1 MKVLREDT
9 ARTRKCLLEAAS
21 EIFAEKGFR
30 NATVAEICRRANANI
45 AAVNYHF
52 GDKETLYRE
61 AWRQS
66 FLESLKAHPL
76 DGGVSDNA
84 PPEKRLRG
92 QVTAFL
98 HRITDRNN
106 KEFLFVLKEFANPTG
121 LLQEVMQEE
130 IRPLQ
135 ERTRV
140 MIRELLGPHI
150 SDIQIRFCELSI
162 LSQCMNPVVMRSGKE
177 GKREHESD
185 YPAIDDVDA
194 YADHVVRFSLGGI
207 CAVREQAKKKRRSY
221 KKQQERGT

>member
-1 MKVLREDT
+1 MKIPREDT
-9 ARTRKCLLEAAS
+9 ARTRKCLLAAAS

-30 NATVAEICRRANANI
+30 NATVAEICRRAKANI

-52 GDKETLYRE
+52 RDKETLYRE

-76 DGGVSDNA
+76 DGGVSRNA

-98 HRITDRNN
+98 HRITDKNN
-106 KEFLFVLKEFANPTG
+106 KELLFVLKEFSNPTG
-121 LLQEVMQEE
+121 LLKGVMQEE

-135 ERTRV
+135 ERTRIL
-140 MIRELLGPHI
+140 IRELLGPHS
-150 SDIQIRFCELSI
+150 SDMQIRFCEISI
-162 LSQCMNPVVMRSGKE
+162 ISQCMNPIVMRSGKE
-177 GKREHESD
+177 GKLEHESD

-194 YADHVVRFSLGGI
+194 YTDHVVRFSLGGI
-207 CAVREQAKKKRRSY
+207 CAIREKAEKKKRSY